1 MKYRKFSDLGWKV
14 SEIGIG
20 CWAIGSEW
28 GNVSVEDAKEA
39 LYTSIDNGIN
49 FFDTA
54 DVYGDGRSE
63 KIISEIL
70 KNSNEKIYVATKTGR
85 RLHPHNADG
94 YNLKNIESFIDRSL
108 SNLGVDIIDLV
119 QLHCPPTEICG
130 KTETYEMMDEI
141 VKKGKIKY
149 YGVSVE
155 KVSEALDAIKHP
167 NVKSIQIIFN
177 IFRQKPSEIF
187 FQEAKKNNVAI
198 IARVPLASGLLTG
211 KMNNNSSF
219 PENDHRNYNI
229 NGDAFDVGETFSGV
243 DFSKGLEAVEE
254 LKKIKPEG
262 FSLTDLSLKWI
273 LSHPEV
279 TVVIPGAKNKIQAEL
294 NVRAS
299 ELNEINSIK
308 DSIIEIYNKYFKKDI
323 HSNW

>member
-1 MKYRKFSDLGWKV
+1 MKYREFSDLGWKV

-28 GNVSVEDAKEA
+28 GDVSVEDAKEA
-39 LYTSIDNGIN
+39 LYASIDNGIN

-63 KIISEIL
+63 KIISEVL
-70 KNSNEKIYVATKTGR
+70 KNSNEQIYVATKAGR
-85 RLHPHNADG
+85 RLNPHNADG

-119 QLHCPPTEICG
+119 QLHCPPSEICG
-130 KTETYEMMDEI
+130 KPETYEMMDEI

-155 KVSEALDAIKHP
+155 KVSEALDAIQHP

-243 DFSKGLEAVEE
+243 NFSKGLEAVEE

-294 NVRAS
+294 NVKAS

-308 DSIIEIYNKYFKKDI
+308 DSIKAIYNKYFKEDI

>member
-1 MKYRKFSDLGWKV
+1 MKYREFSNLGWNV

-28 GNVSVEDAKEA
+28 GDVSVEDAKEA
-39 LYTSIDNGIN
+39 LYSSINNGIN

-63 KIISEIL
+63 KIISEVL
-70 KNSNEKIYVATKTGR
+70 KNSNEQIYVATKAGR
-85 RLHPHNADG
+85 RLNPHNADG

-119 QLHCPPTEICG
+119 QLHCPPSEICG
-130 KTETYEMMDEI
+130 KPETYEMMDEI

-177 IFRQKPSEIF
+177 IFRQKPSETF
-187 FQEAKKNNVAI
+187 FHEAKK
-198 IARVPLASGLLTG
+198 
-211 KMNNNSSF
+211 KM
-219 PENDHRNYNI
+219 
-229 NGDAFDVGETFSGV
+229 
-243 DFSKGLEAVEE
+243 
-254 LKKIKPEG
+254 
-262 FSLTDLSLKWI
+262 
-273 LSHPEV
+273 
-279 TVVIPGAKNKIQAEL
+279 
-294 NVRAS
+294 
-299 ELNEINSIK
+299 
-308 DSIIEIYNKYFKKDI
+308 
-323 HSNW
+323 